1 MTFLWGDNRRFNSY
15 SNYFTKQFG
24 GRVQKISIDAGFSCP
39 NRDGKISTG
48 GCTFCSNEAFNPSYC
63 RPEKSIKQQIEE
75 GIEFHRKRYRRA
87 SQYLAYFQPFS
98 NTYKPLAELKSVYE
112 QAFEAIDSH
121 FPQFPPRNDMT
132 SKALETPKIIGIVI
146 GTRPDLV
153 DEALLQYLNE
163 LHKTHYVMLEYG
175 VESVY
180 DETLKRVNRGHD
192 FATAER
198 AIRMTTD
205 FCIPCGAHFIFG
217 LPGETKAMMLDAADI
232 ISQLPLTTVKFHQL
246 QIFKGTTMAEEYL
259 EHPEHFHLF
268 DLEEYIDFVIDF
280 AERLNP
286 DIVIERFAGEV
297 PPRYLISEPWMKL
310 RYDEVL
316 SRIEKRM
323 EERNTWQGK
332 RFLATTA

>member
-1 MTFLWGDNRRFNSY
+1 MSYPWGDNRRFNSY

-48 GCTFCSNEAFNPSYC
+48 GCTFCSNAAFNPSYC

-75 GIEFHRKRYRRA
+75 GIEFHQRRYRRA
-87 SQYLAYFQPFS
+87 NKYLAYFQPFS
-98 NTYKPLAELKSVYE
+98 NTYKPLEELKSIYS
-112 QAFEAIDSH
+112 QAFEAMSFH
-121 FPQFPPRNDMT
+121 AEESAKMESMA
-132 SKALETPKIIGIVI
+132 SKPEIVGIVI
-146 GTRPDLV
+146 GTRPDLI
-153 DEALLQYLNE
+153 DEEILQYLSE
-163 LHKTHYVMLEYG
+163 IHKTHYVMLEYG

-192 FATAER
+192 FATAEK
-198 AIRMTTD
+198 AIRMTAEYN
-205 FCIPCGAHFIFG
+205 IPCGAHFIFG
-217 LPGETKAMMLDAADI
+217 LPGETKTMMLDAADI
-232 ISQLPLTTVKFHQL
+232 ISRLPLTTVKFHQL
-246 QIFKGTTMAEEYL
+246 QIFKDTPMAEEYQA
-259 EHPEHFHLF
+259 HPEHFHLF
-268 DLEEYIDFVIDF
+268 NLEEYIDFVIDF

-297 PPRYLISEPWMKL
+297 PPRFLVSEPWMKL

-323 EERNTWQGK
+323 EKRETWQGK
-332 RFLATTA
+332 RYNCK

>member
-1 MTFLWGDNRRFNSY
+1 MVYSWGDERRFNSY
-15 SNYFTKQFG
+15 SRYFARQFG

-63 RPEKSIKQQIEE
+63 RPEKSIRQQIEE

-87 SQYLAYFQPFS
+87 SLYLAYFQPFS
-98 NTYKPLAELKSVYE
+98 NTYKPLDELKSIYQ
-112 QAFEAIDSH
+112 QALDVSEIA
-121 FPQFPPRNDMT
+121 
-132 SKALETPKIIGIVI
+132 GIVI

-153 DEALLQYLNE
+153 DESILQYLNE
-163 LHKTHYVMLEYG
+163 IQKTHYVMLEYG

-180 DETLKRVNRGHD
+180 NETLKRVNRGHD

-198 AIRMTTD
+198 AILMTAEYG
-205 FCIPCGAHFIFG
+205 IPCGAHFIFG
-217 LPGETKAMMLDAADI
+217 LPGETKTMMLNAADI

-246 QIFKGTTMAEEYL
+246 QIFKGTKIAEEYQA
-259 EHPEHFHLF
+259 HPEAFHLF

-286 DIVIERFAGEV
+286 NIVIERFAGEV
-297 PPRYLISEPWMKL
+297 PPRYLVSEPWMKL

-323 EERNTWQGK
+323 EERDDWQGK
-332 RFLATTA
+332 KYRQ